1 MFHRRLKHVG
11 QAWLKMVGYRPT
23 EMHIGPLARL
33 GGRLFKANVAFDDH
47 PNALRFS
54 GRINV
59 VTVESIMAFVRQR
72 GEGWTVRELKGPH

>member
-1 MFHRRLKHVG
+1 
-11 QAWLKMVGYRPT
+11 MVGYRPT

-72 GEGWTVRELKGPH
+72 DEGWTVRELKGPH